1 LIILPPEFLFKKP
14 MLTALNFPPFDVR
27 TKTERARTL
36 IFDRVRKK
44 YVALTPE
51 EWVRQH
57 LIHYIITEKQ
67 YPAMLI
73 SVETPLKYANM
84 DKRSDVLVH
93 DRNGQSLMLAE
104 CKAPEIAITQ
114 KVFEQ
119 IAIYNF
125 TIQAPCLMVTNG
137 LQHYCLAAA
146 TESSPARFLDEIP
159 GYEELLK
166 MKPDK

>member
-1 LIILPPEFLFKKP
+1 MI
-14 MLTALNFPPFDVR
+14 ALNFPPFDVR
-27 TKTERARTL
+27 IKEAGKRL
-36 IFDRVRKK
+36 VIFDSIRKK

-57 LIHYIITEKQ
+57 LIHYIISEKS
-67 YPAMLI
+67 YPAALI
-73 SVETPLKYANM
+73 SVETPMKYASM

-93 DRNGQSLMLAE
+93 DRNGHPLMLAE

-119 IAIYNF
+119 IAIYNH

-137 LQHYCLAAA
+137 LQHYCLNAS
-146 TESSPARFLDEIP
+146 TDNSPARFLSEIP
-159 GYEELLK
+159 VYEELLK